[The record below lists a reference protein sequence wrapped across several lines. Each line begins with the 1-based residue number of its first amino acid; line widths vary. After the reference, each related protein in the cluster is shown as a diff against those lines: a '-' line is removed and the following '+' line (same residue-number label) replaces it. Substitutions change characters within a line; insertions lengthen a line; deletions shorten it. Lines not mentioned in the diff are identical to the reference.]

1 LKPFYRQENLLYTTK
16 RRLVMEFDEVNGKAV
31 LTGYSMDG
39 VQKMMLSDSVRFS
52 VHAQVE

>member
-1 LKPFYRQENLLYTTK
+1 
-16 RRLVMEFDEVNGKAV
+16 MEFDEVNGKAV